1 MDETKKQS
9 EEVGSGAR
17 ENTKPDSS
25 ESKVE
30 LKPAMPELGSTPCP
44 VCKRRVTVF
53 VTKTKRPFIN
63 CGLCGARIFYNGS
76 GAIRRLQR
84 QLKKPKGSSLLP
96 GPG

>member
-9 EEVGSGAR
+9 EEVGSGTQ

-53 VTKTKRPFIN
+53 VTKTKRPLTN
-63 CGLCGARIFYNGS
+63 CGFCAARIFYNGS
-76 GAIRRLQR
+76 GAIRRLKRHMKKTKGAR
-84 QLKKPKGSSLLP
+84 QP
-96 GPG
+96 

>member
-1 MDETKKQS
+1 VNETEKQS
-9 EEVGSGAR
+9 KAAGSVTQ
-17 ENTKPDSS
+17 ENAEPDSS

-44 VCKRRVTVF
+44 ICKRRVTVF

>member
-1 MDETKKQS
+1 MDETEKQS
-9 EEVGSGAR
+9 KEVVPVTQKNA
-17 ENTKPDSS
+17 KPDSS

-53 VTKTKRPFIN
+53 VTKTKRPLTN
-63 CGLCGARIFYNGS
+63 CGFCAARVFYNGS

-84 QLKKPKGSSLLP
+84 QMKKTKGL
-96 GPG
+96 GP